1 MSLARDIID
10 RVFFPNRDVHAI
22 PVLDGGFSSNERLE
36 QARQIGEPFNAP
48 DALALDNRGTLFV
61 SAGTTVFACTRPE
74 FETRKSFV
82 EFETNA
88 GGLAWSERTGLLVCV
103 SGRGV
108 CAIDKAGKVKH
119 WLEVVDGEPIH
130 CPTAATVAGDGT
142 VLVTD
147 GSRHNTPDQWLP
159 DLMEKRPP
167 SGRLIA
173 CDQTLSNA
181 RLLVQHLFHLLDSLR
196 SHGVGI
202 IFISHALEEALK
214 IADRIT
220 VLRDGKLV
228 HTGPARELDRA
239 AIVRMMVGRD
249 LAASHYAALESEA
262 TPDIA
267 APAPPEKAESPFSR
281 ERHDGERREEYV
293 VLRL

>member
-88 GGLAWSERTGLLVCV
+88 GGLAWSERTGLLLVCV

-130 CPTAATVAGDGT
+130 CPTAVTVAGDGT

-181 RLLVQHLFHLLDSLR
+181 RLLVKDLDWPFGAAIAHDEQGILISETWTHRLNVFDR
-196 SHGVGI
+196 SGNSRRILVKNFTGYPC
-202 IFISHALEEALK
+202 
-214 IADRIT
+214 ADRA
-220 VLRDGKLV
+220 GCE
-228 HTGPARELDRA
+228 P
-239 AIVRMMVGRD
+239 
-249 LAASHYAALESEA
+249 
-262 TPDIA
+262 
-267 APAPPEKAESPFSR
+267 
-281 ERHDGERREEYV
+281 
-293 VLRL
+293 